1 MRTRRHLPATLCEAV
16 ADVSSIPN
24 RVDRRKTA
32 QRLLHKE
39 LAQLSPD
46 ERRVVERFI
55 AHGSIARNVVREYHE
70 TRSFGERVADRVARV
85 GGSWTFIIA
94 FLVVLVLW
102 MAVNSFYLLKAFD
115 PYPYILLNL
124 VLSCLA
130 AIQAPII
137 MMSQNRQAS
146 ADRVQAQHDY
156 EVNIKSE
163 LEIMQVHEK
172 IDRLRDQDWAMLVEL
187 QNRQIQL
194 LNALLE
200 RATRDDPPPHDLPA
214 TGEPQ

>member
-1 MRTRRHLPATLCEAV
+1 MSA
-16 ADVSSIPN
+16 IPN
-24 RVDRRKTA
+24 HVDRRKTA

-39 LAQLSPD
+39 LDQLPPD

-55 AHGSIARNVVREYHE
+55 ARGSIARNVIREFHE
-70 TRSFGERVADRVARV
+70 TRTLGERVADRVAEV
-85 GGSWTFIIA
+85 GGSWSFIIS
-94 FLVVLVLW
+94 FLVVLAIW
-102 MAVNSFYLLKAFD
+102 MVINSFFLLKAFD

-137 MMSQNRQAS
+137 MMSQNRQAD

-172 IDRLRDQDWAMLVEL
+172 IDRLREQDWAMLVEL
-187 QNRQIQL
+187 QNRQIRML
-194 LNALLE
+194 SALLE
-200 RATRDDPPPHDLPA
+200 RATCENPPSTDSPT
-214 TGEPQ
+214 TGDSR